1 MSQTL
6 QDFEATPIQFAYG
19 TFSPAQM
26 RGAFQR
32 VESPRHWKEP
42 FEALIAVED
51 LPPVAAATEFFHGAN
66 LRVEVAPM
74 GWLVQSPGYQG

>member
-1 MSQTL
+1 MTKTL
-6 QDFEATPIQFAYG
+6 QEFEAMPIRSTYG

-26 RGAFQR
+26 REAFKN

-42 FEALIAVED
+42 FEVLIEIED
-51 LPPVAAATEFFHGAN
+51 LPLVAAATEFFHGAN
-66 LRVEVAPM
+66 LRVEVAAT